1 MKTILII
8 EDSKILSEII
18 AVQVKQK
25 IDCET
30 LVFENAD
37 GVMKQVQ
44 AQIPNLII
52 LDYRF
57 NDTALQYNNGLDF
70 LIELRKNYTIP
81 VIVFSGQ
88 NDKQKAVE
96 IMKSGANDYISKD
109 EDDFMDDLIKSIN
122 NLILKQRNL

>member
-30 LVFENAD
+30 LIFENAD
-37 GVMKQVQ
+37 GVMKQI
-44 AQIPNLII
+44 QIQTPNLII

-57 NDTALQYNNGLDF
+57 NDTELQYNNGLDF

-109 EDDFMDDLIKSIN
+109 EDDFMDDLLKSIN
-122 NLILKQRNL
+122 NLI

>member
-1 MKTILII
+1 MKTILIV

-30 LVFENAD
+30 LIFENAD
-37 GVMKQVQ
+37 GVMKQIQ
-44 AQIPNLII
+44 TQTPDLII

-57 NDTALQYNNGLDF
+57 NDTELQYNNGLDF

-109 EDDFMDDLIKSIN
+109 EDDFMDDLLKSIKD
-122 NLILKQRNL
+122 LI

>member
-1 MKTILII
+1 MKTILIV

-37 GVMKQVQ
+37 HVMKQIQ
-44 AQIPNLII
+44 TQIPNLII

-57 NDTALQYNNGLDF
+57 NDTELQYNNGLDF

-109 EDDFMDDLIKSIN
+109 EDDFMDDLLKSIKD
-122 NLILKQRNL
+122 LI

>member
-1 MKTILII
+1 MKTILIV

-30 LVFENAD
+30 LIFENAD
-37 GVMKQVQ
+37 GVMKQIQ
-44 AQIPNLII
+44 TQTPNLII

-57 NDTALQYNNGLDF
+57 NDTELQYSNGLDF

-109 EDDFMDDLIKSIN
+109 EDDFMDDLLKSIN
-122 NLILKQRNL
+122 DLI